1 MQTVIGH
8 VKFHFPSDQ
17 VTPFIEVVSQLVK
30 LCFLLSNKVKF
41 DWNSG
46 DFCSGDHVGPAPP
59 FEIKLSIELNT
70 ISLVSNHTV
79 FGTLL
84 ILLGAF
90 F

>member
-1 MQTVIGH
+1 

-59 FEIKLSIELNT
+59 FEIKLSLKVVIY
-70 ISLVSNHTV
+70 
-79 FGTLL
+79 
-84 ILLGAF
+84 
-90 F
+90 